1 MAQTVAPTPVKL
13 FVVTLHRD
21 QEPLAGAIAELQQ
34 RWGSTDYISEDF
46 PFDFSDYY
54 EAEMGKNLA
63 RRFYSFERL
72 IAPDQIVDA
81 KLFCNEVEGRYRG
94 EKGRR
99 VNLDPG
105 YLDNF
110 KLVLASAKFGGQKIY
125 LRDGIYADMTLVMFK
140 GKWESFNWGFP
151 DFKSRRYDDALC
163 KIRDLYKRQAVL
175 LNSMEKR

>member
-1 MAQTVAPTPVKL
+1 MAQPVSPTPVKL

-21 QEPLAGAIAELQQ
+21 PEALSGAIAELQHH
-34 RWGSTDYISEDF
+34 WGFTDFVSEDF
-46 PFDFSDYY
+46 PFDFTDYY
-54 EAEMGKNLA
+54 EAEMGKDLA

-72 IAPDQIVDA
+72 ITPDQLVEA
-81 KLFCNEVEGRYRG
+81 KLFCNELEGKYRG
-94 EKGRR
+94 EKGRA

-105 YLDNF
+105 YVDHF
-110 KLVLASAKFGGQKIY
+110 KLVLASAKFGGQKVY

-163 KIRDLYKRQAVL
+163 KIRDLYKRQAVF
-175 LNSMEKR
+175 LNSMESK